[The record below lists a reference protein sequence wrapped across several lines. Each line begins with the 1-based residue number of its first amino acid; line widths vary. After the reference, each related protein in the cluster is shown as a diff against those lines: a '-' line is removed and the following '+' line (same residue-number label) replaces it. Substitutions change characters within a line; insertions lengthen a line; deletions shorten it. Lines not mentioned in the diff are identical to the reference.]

1 MLLGE
6 LTHRVKNTLAV
17 VQSIAHQTLRAT
29 KSAKD
34 FVESFDGRLSA
45 LARAHA
51 LLVASEWAGAEIG
64 DMAREQLQPYLADDA
79 ERLRISG
86 EAVLL
91 PADIATPFGLV
102 LHELATNA
110 AKYGALSR
118 RKGTVSLSWTVKSRG
133 DERAVTVVWKEQGGP
148 AVKAP
153 KASGLGSTLI
163 ERVIPNATV
172 KREFAADGF
181 VCTIAFVLKPDS
193 GHAVA

>member
-34 FVESFDGRLSA
+34 FVQSFDGRLSA
-45 LARAHA
+45 LARAHS
-51 LLVASEWAGAEIG
+51 LLVSSEWAGADLGE
-64 DMAREQLQPYLADDA
+64 MAREQLQPYIAEDA
-79 ERLRISG
+79 KRLNING
-86 EAVLL
+86 EPVLL
-91 PADIATPFGLV
+91 SADIATPFGLV

-133 DERAVTVVWKEQGGP
+133 DERDVTVVWKETGGP
-148 AVKAP
+148 AP
-153 KASGLGSTLI
+153 KATKGSGLGSTLI
-163 ERVIPNATV
+163 DRVIPNSTV
-172 KREFAADGF
+172 KREFAKDGL
-181 VCTIAFVLKPDS
+181 VCTIQFPLKADS
-193 GHAVA
+193 GTPGA